1 MSTISQMPR
10 YLISIAL
17 LFPVAAY
24 MLHTIFGQEEEAVH
38 ENVAA
43 GVAIRAP
50 ETNFPLDE
58 DPVDRSTSKRI
69 ASFADVLSDVNPA
82 VVGVYPTRIL
92 RVFENPRIHPL
103 EEMLRQFY
111 GLPIP
116 RENNGTT
123 EERRVPQGLGS
134 GVIVSSDGYILTNNH
149 VVSEADEITVQLS
162 DKREFEATVVGTDK
176 RTDVAV
182 LKIDA
187 KDFPY
192 LPMADSDSLA
202 VGDIVF
208 AVGNPLGVGLTV
220 TMGIISATGRRNLG
234 LLGQG
239 SDGYEDFIQT
249 DAAINLGNSGGP
261 LVDAEGRLVGINTA
275 IISQSSG
282 NIGIGFAIPISLAR
296 DIMLSLISTGT
307 VQRGLLGVNIRNLTQ
322 DMAEA
327 FDLESTD
334 GALIERVIDGLPAE
348 AAGLKRGDVIVA
360 VDGESIEEVAELR
373 LKISSIP
380 PGTLVRIA
388 VIRDGSDR
396 EFDVTLGN
404 IDSPNLLF
412 GGSSDSILEGVTLN
426 EMNARLREEFDLA
439 DEVDGLVVTDVE
451 ARSPYSGSLREGMV
465 IVEVNKSPVRSF
477 SDLMPLLKRGA
488 NYLWVYDRNGNYG
501 YIAIRLR

>member
-1 MSTISQMPR
+1 MSMISQMPR
-10 YLISIAL
+10 YLISIAIL
-17 LFPVAAY
+17 LPVAAY
-24 MLHTIFGQEEEAVH
+24 MLHTIFGQEEEAAH

-43 GVAIRAP
+43 AVALRAP
-50 ETNFPLDE
+50 GSDFPLDE
-58 DPVDRSTSKRI
+58 DPVDRSTSQRI

-92 RVFENPRIHPL
+92 RVFENRRVHPL

-111 GLPIP
+111 GMPVP
-116 RENNGTT
+116 RENNGPA

-149 VVSEADEITVQLS
+149 VVSEADEVTVQLS
-162 DKREFEATVVGTDK
+162 DKRKFEATVVGTDK
-176 RTDVAV
+176 RTDVAI
-182 LKIDA
+182 LKIDE
-187 KDFPY
+187 KDLPY
-192 LPMADSDSLA
+192 LPMADSENLA

-307 VQRGLLGVNIRNLTQ
+307 VQRGLLGVNIGNLTQ

-327 FDLESTD
+327 FDLGSTD
-334 GALIERVIDGLPAE
+334 GALIERVIDGLPAA

-360 VDGESIEEVAELR
+360 VDGESIEDVAELR

-380 PGTLVRIA
+380 PGTSVRIT
-388 VIRDGSDR
+388 VTRDGTER

-404 IDSPNLLF
+404 IDSPRLLF

-426 EMNARLREEFDLA
+426 EMDARLRDEYDLA
-439 DEVDGLVVTDVE
+439 EEVDGLVVTEVQV
-451 ARSPYSGSLREGMV
+451 RSPYSGSLGEGMV
-465 IVEVNKSPVRSF
+465 IVEVNKSPVRSL

-488 NYLWVYDRNGNYG
+488 NYLWVYDRGGNYG